1 MCNSPRVHPCGVPT
15 AYEGAQTLFIHP
27 IWKWTAVSG
36 SVQPQPRHHGSIWA
50 PPTIWTPPDPNLPN
64 LPLTLTCVKAQWCTN
79 MAFQQH
85 LKVLKNVLYIQ
96 YGAES
101 SQWWFTASTMTSWQ
115 HLGSAI
121 PTFSSQLNLN
131 LTGGKLLIPYI

>member
-64 LPLTLTCVKAQWCTN
+64 IPLTLTCVKAQWCTN

-85 LKVLKNVLYIQ
+85 LKVLKNFLYIQ
-96 YGAES
+96 YG
-101 SQWWFTASTMTSWQ
+101 
-115 HLGSAI
+115 
-121 PTFSSQLNLN
+121 
-131 LTGGKLLIPYI
+131 GGKQSVVVYSLNHDIMAAFGLRHTHIYFATQPELDMW